1 MPPISRRTLHKWLLT
16 APAAA
21 LASRDTAAQSAP
33 PSPFAACVAAT
44 ETTLSADERARLAK
58 AIGSLEQSL
67 KIIREFK
74 VPADT
79 DPAIRFSPLRSR
91 GGR

>member
-1 MPPISRRTLHKWLLT
+1 MLHKLLLT

-21 LASRDTAAQSAP
+21 LVSTQAAAQGAQ
-33 PSPFAACVAAT
+33 PSSFAACLAAA
-44 ETTLSADERARLAK
+44 ETSLSPDERGRLTK
-58 AIGSLEQSL
+58 AIGSLEQAL

-74 VPADT
+74 VPIDA
-79 DPAIRFSPLRSR
+79 DPAMDFRPMRSR